1 MVGVET
7 DVGLVPDPEA
17 IVEAFHAEFDQ
28 LKLWMLVDE
37 PQTAQAPGDQE
48 EPEQSAETALKE
60 QCQALTKS
68 GQPCKNRAL
77 PGSTTCRVHQGK

>member
-1 MVGVET
+1 
-7 DVGLVPDPEA
+7 VPDPET

-37 PQTAQAPGDQE
+37 PQPPQTPIESAPLQTPADQE
-48 EPEQSAETALKE
+48 EPELVAEMAPKD
-60 QCQALTKS
+60 QCQALTKA

-77 PGSTTCRVHQGK
+77 PGSTTCRVHQG